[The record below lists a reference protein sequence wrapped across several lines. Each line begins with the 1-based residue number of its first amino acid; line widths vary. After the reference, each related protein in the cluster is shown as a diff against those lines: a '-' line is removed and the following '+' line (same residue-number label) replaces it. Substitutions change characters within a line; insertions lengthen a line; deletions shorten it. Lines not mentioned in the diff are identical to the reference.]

1 MFQILDCVNN
11 VAHVGHS
18 HPKLALIA
26 ANQLNLINT
35 NTRYLHPTRVRY
47 AKKLL
52 ETFPVGSFLREEGKV
67 FFVNS
72 GSEANDLALR
82 MARVYGG
89 IKEGREA
96 GRDDPD
102 LREGTERR
110 ADGKGGGVSE
120 GGREGGAMETI
131 VLAGAYHGHTA
142 SLIEVSPYKYEGKGG
157 FDPPG
162 YIHKISAPD
171 VYRGKYRCLAWGK
184 AACAAGGCTSVSV
197 AGGAAGGDALLGAG
211 NGTDGAKDCITA
223 AAAIGKQYAEEV
235 KQICLSLRLQNK
247 RMGAFI
253 AESILGCGGQ
263 VVLPPSFLMHCYEYV
278 REAGGV
284 CIADEVQVGFGRV
297 GTHFWGFETQ
307 DVCPDIVTMG
317 KPMGNGFP
325 LGAVVAR
332 REIADAFAGSGMEY
346 FNTFGGSNL
355 SCAIGEAVLDII
367 HQERLQENAL
377 ITGAYLKEQLR
388 ERLLVPWPSVIG
400 DVRGLGLFLGVEC
413 IEGTEE
419 KEEEEEAREEGDN
432 KKGWED
438 EVPIPSS
445 EAAGWIAAWARGEGV
460 QVSVDGPAANVLKI
474 KPPLCFGIE
483 EADLLVATLE
493 KAVGEYTLM
502 QRKRRGKEGGRET

>member
-1 MFQILDCVNN
+1 MMHPKSSGSSNAPLPLLVAIALASASAATAATTIFFLLLHKRLKNQASSNQRQQSQQWQQQQQRERQHLQQQQQHDPEQHKEDLARGLTRTQIFSYRQAHLANNLSLSFFSSNSSPSVSPRGQSGPLCVLSGRGSYLHDHHDDGSMFQILDCVNN

-110 ADGKGGGVSE
+110 TDGKGGGVSE

-197 AGGAAGGDALLGAG
+197 AGGAGGGDALLGAG
-211 NGTDGAKDCITA
+211 NGTDGAKDGIT

-263 VVLPPSFLMHCYEYV
+263 VGGIDCEVSQSNYTSYIWTSFLIFCFYLPSPSPPPPPSPALQVVLPPSFLMHCYEYV
-278 REAGGV
+278 RKAGGV

-307 DVCPDIVTMG
+307 VIP
-317 KPMGNGFP
+317 F
-325 LGAVVAR
+325 
-332 REIADAFAGSGMEY
+332 
-346 FNTFGGSNL
+346 
-355 SCAIGEAVLDII
+355 
-367 HQERLQENAL
+367 
-377 ITGAYLKEQLR
+377 ITY
-388 ERLLVPWPSVIG
+388 
-400 DVRGLGLFLGVEC
+400 
-413 IEGTEE
+413 
-419 KEEEEEAREEGDN
+419 
-432 KKGWED
+432 
-438 EVPIPSS
+438 
-445 EAAGWIAAWARGEGV
+445 
-460 QVSVDGPAANVLKI
+460 
-474 KPPLCFGIE
+474 
-483 EADLLVATLE
+483 
-493 KAVGEYTLM
+493 
-502 QRKRRGKEGGRET
+502 